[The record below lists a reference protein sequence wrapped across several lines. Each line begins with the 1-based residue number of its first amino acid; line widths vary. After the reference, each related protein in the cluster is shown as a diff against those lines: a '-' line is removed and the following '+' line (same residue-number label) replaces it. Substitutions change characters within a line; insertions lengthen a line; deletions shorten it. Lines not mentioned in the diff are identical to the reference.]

1 MSNSETSHDFELVEL
16 LLQFIHRH
24 SEAKIALCKEA
35 PMSDA
40 PPILLCAYDDGDEFS
55 IGYIPLVEPDGK
67 GNWVQDDVIKA
78 VLNSAESIP
87 VREFRY
93 IISCV
98 EAYSVEKPYDDA
110 KYMDIQADF
119 ENNPF
124 SEVKRNITLV
134 ALNWQADQVMACTV
148 IYEYNDKG
156 LPEIK
161 NLNWFDFPV
170 SDTDESGFDEMV
182 DALFTTTGVI
192 RRKVKELEG

>member
-1 MSNSETSHDFELVEL
+1 MADSETSHDFELVEL
-16 LLQFIHRH
+16 LLQVSYKH
-24 SEAKIALCKEA
+24 SETKTALCKDE

-40 PPILLCAYDDGDEFS
+40 PPILLCAYDDGDEYL
-55 IGYIPLVEPDGK
+55 IGYIPLVEPDGL
-67 GNWVQDDVIKA
+67 GNWIQDDVVKA
-78 VLNSAESIP
+78 VLNSAEDIP
-87 VREFRY
+87 VREFKY

-98 EAYSVEKPYDDA
+98 EAFSIEKPHGEIKDLN
-110 KYMDIQADF
+110 IQEDF

-134 ALNWQADQVMACTV
+134 ALNWQADQVMACTI
-148 IYEYNDKG
+148 IYEYDDKG

-161 NLNWFDFPV
+161 NLDWFDFPI
-170 SDTDESGFDEMV
+170 SDADESGFSEMV

>member
-1 MSNSETSHDFELVEL
+1 MTDSETPHDFELVEL

-24 SEAKIALCKEA
+24 SEAKIALCKDV
-35 PMSDA
+35 PMTDA
-40 PPILLCAYDDGDEFS
+40 PPILLCAYDEGDEYS

-78 VLNSAESIP
+78 VLDSAKNIP
-87 VREFRY
+87 VREFKY

-98 EAYSVEKPYDDA
+98 EAYGIEKPYDEVRNI
-110 KYMDIQADF
+110 DIQADF

-124 SEVKRNITLV
+124 SEVTRNITLV

-148 IYEYNDKG
+148 PYEYNDKG

-170 SDTDESGFDEMV
+170 SDTEESGFSEMV
-182 DALFTTTGVI
+182 DALFTTTGII
-192 RRKVKELEG
+192 RRQVRELED